1 MVGRTNTSFSAGGAG
16 TMTLNTNIN
25 VNTGGGDKKKGSVY
39 TIGGL
44 SRTKRIKGGNNYL
57 FKKLIGSQ
65 ETNAQPTLNPPTF
78 NQPTNNQQTDTI
90 VSTVNSNPINGDD
103 LLPTF

>member
-25 VNTGGGDKKKGSVY
+25 VNTGGGDKKKGSVS
-39 TIGGL
+39 TVGTTL
-44 SRTKRIKGGNNYL
+44 SRARRMKGRNNYL

-65 ETNAQPTLNPPTF
+65 ETNELIINAQPTFNPPT
-78 NQPTNNQQTDTI
+78 DDI
-90 VSTVNSNPINGDD
+90 VSTVNSNPINGA
-103 LLPTF
+103 LPSTF